1 MLQAYRVKEN
11 IVTTYK
17 VEGMTCEGCVKSL
30 SNAIAKALPQ
40 SKVSIDLD
48 QGLVNVDGPSDD
60 TRMANVVEM
69 AGFTYQ
75 GVAAK

>member
-1 MLQAYRVKEN
+1 M
-11 IVTTYK
+11 TTYK

-30 SNAIAKALPQ
+30 HNAIAKAMPQ

-48 QGLVNVDGPSDD
+48 NGLVMVDGASDD

-69 AGFTYQ
+69 AGFTYE